1 MTKKRGFTLVELLI
15 TMFILAVLIVMVARI
30 GENVTANS
38 RISGLI
44 NNFLADFSQAKLIA
58 SAENRYVAITFS
70 SDGFSYAISKQ
81 TDITDPTTWTL
92 VKTVRPLSDRTFFN
106 TGEVSDFAINS
117 TGEVRPLPIDLTVSP
132 SGTSLRFFIRKGR
145 GLSTDEIA
153 YDRTIQILPYGGLKV
168 EKN

>member
-1 MTKKRGFTLVELLI
+1 ML
-15 TMFILAVLIVMVARI
+15 MLAVLVVMVARI

-58 SAENRYVAITFS
+58 SSENRYVAITFS
-70 SDGFSYAISKQ
+70 ADGFSYTISKQ

-92 VKTVRPLSDRTFFN
+92 VKTVRPFSDRTFFSA
-106 TGEVSDFAINS
+106 GGVSDFAVNS
-117 TGEVRPLPIDLTVSP
+117 TGEVRPLPIDLTQSP
-132 SGTSLRFFIRKGR
+132 SSATLRFFIRKGR
-145 GLSTDEIA
+145 GLSTDAIA
-153 YDRTIQILPYGGLKV
+153 YNRTIQILPYGGLKV